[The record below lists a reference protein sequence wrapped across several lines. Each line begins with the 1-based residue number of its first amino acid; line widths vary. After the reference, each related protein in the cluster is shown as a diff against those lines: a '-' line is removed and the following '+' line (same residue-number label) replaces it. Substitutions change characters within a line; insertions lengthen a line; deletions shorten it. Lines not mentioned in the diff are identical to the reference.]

1 MEKQILHVDVNNAF
15 LSWTAVEMLK
25 KGENIDIRTIPSV
38 IGGDETRRAG
48 IVLAKSMKAKECGI
62 FTGETLYQ
70 ARQKCSNLKVY
81 PGNYRKYKEYSDSL
95 FKLLSEYTDYAG
107 NFQQITRML
116 LYKIKKIGQNH
127 VNNNIFCIPY
137 DNYQY
142 NYIITDDL
150 LYLCMSFKDNINISQ
165 KNYLD
170 ENILICAFLFDLR
183 KFFLTQYNYADIK
196 KAKSYE
202 YQDFDN
208 TIQLL
213 IEYYNVRPSF
223 TKSGLPVYN
232 LINEDKNI
240 IIENLNKYF
249 NSDET
254 LNMTVFQNEAY
265 NIQTVTKQNKVLL
278 DYNKRKE
285 KIEQIKTIIKLLT
298 LLIGFVLVLYLFVHF
313 FGNKENIRH

>member
-1 MEKQILHVDVNNAF
+1 MPIFYSL
-15 LSWTAVEMLK
+15 
-25 KGENIDIRTIPSV
+25 I
-38 IGGDETRRAG
+38 
-48 IVLAKSMKAKECGI
+48 AK
-62 FTGETLYQ
+62 
-70 ARQKCSNLKVY
+70 
-81 PGNYRKYKEYSDSL
+81 NYDL
-95 FKLLSEYTDYAG
+95 ILSEYTDYAG

-265 NIQTVTKQNKVLL
+265 NVQTVTKQNKVLL

-285 KIEQIKTIIKLLT
+285 KIEQIKTIIKLLA
-298 LLIGFVLVLYLFVHF
+298 LLIGFFLVLYLFVHF

>member
-1 MEKQILHVDVNNAF
+1 
-15 LSWTAVEMLK
+15 
-25 KGENIDIRTIPSV
+25 
-38 IGGDETRRAG
+38 
-48 IVLAKSMKAKECGI
+48 
-62 FTGETLYQ
+62 
-70 ARQKCSNLKVY
+70 
-81 PGNYRKYKEYSDSL
+81 
-95 FKLLSEYTDYAG
+95 
-107 NFQQITRML
+107 
-116 LYKIKKIGQNH
+116 
-127 VNNNIFCIPY
+127 
-137 DNYQY
+137 
-142 NYIITDDL
+142 
-150 LYLCMSFKDNINISQ
+150 MSFKDNINISQ

-265 NIQTVTKQNKVLL
+265 NVQTVTKQNKVLL

-285 KIEQIKTIIKLLT
+285 KIEQIKTIIKLLA
-298 LLIGFVLVLYLFVHF
+298 LLIGFFLVLYLFVHF
-313 FGNKENIRH
+313 FGNKENIRHNKN